1 MDTNK
6 WIEIDSNYREQI
18 KLKQKLLNSSRRN
31 DIFLHKKEAYA
42 GSMEALKMLIEYLP
56 YQYPNMFHGNH
67 SKTKITNL
75 ITDQTFDLTESNH
88 LHPLE
93 IASLL
98 VQEDLVIMQ
107 QHPDQEIYHAN
118 VILYYLDLIRNVR
131 FCSGI
136 ISLFPIWMVTKI
148 KIWFTISISS
158 YSTCSIFSRKIT
170 NVNG

>member
-1 MDTNK
+1 LDTNK
-6 WIEIDSNYREQI
+6 WIEIDSNYREEI
-18 KLKQKLLNSSRRN
+18 KLKQKLLNSPCRN
-31 DIFLHKKEAYA
+31 DIFLHKEEAYA
-42 GSMEALKMLIEYLP
+42 GSMEALKMLIEHLP

-107 QHPDQEIYHAN
+107 QHPNQEIYHAN
-118 VILYYLDLIRNVR
+118 VISYYLNFIRT
-131 FCSGI
+131 FFSGI
-136 ISLFPIWMVTKI
+136 SGLFSIWMVTKI

-170 NVNG
+170 YVNG